1 MCQEEAAAEAATIR
15 NKFSLQT
22 LLDRKVMAAPTEQIY
37 RDAYIAQAQAL
48 RPSNMV
54 EAEKIAIS
62 AKKAENALFV
72 AFHDGTIKNGIDRT
86 SYPTYY
92 GRDGT
97 RPTVLPPSECPSH
110 DSYSAAS
117 ARASDNAG

>member
-1 MCQEEAAAEAATIR
+1 MCREEAAAEAATIR

-48 RPSNMV
+48 RPSNMA

-62 AKKAENALFV
+62 AKKAENELFV
-72 AFHDGTIKNGIDRT
+72 AFHDGKIKNSVDGT
-86 SYPTYY
+86 NYPQYY
-92 GRDGT
+92 GRGWDEANGAAT
-97 RPTVLPPSECPSH
+97 IRTPTP
-110 DSYSAAS
+110 
-117 ARASDNAG
+117 